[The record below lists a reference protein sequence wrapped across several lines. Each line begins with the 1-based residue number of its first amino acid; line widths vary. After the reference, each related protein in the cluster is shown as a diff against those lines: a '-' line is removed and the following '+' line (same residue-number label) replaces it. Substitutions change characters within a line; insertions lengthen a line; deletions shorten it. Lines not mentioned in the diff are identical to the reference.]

1 MQVRVCLFS
10 VFSIFAIASTI
21 PEPAAGM
28 DGTGCTIHKEWQ
40 DAFNKGD
47 ASAVAALYTSSAI
60 EVTPLGIRTG
70 PAAVKERIE
79 ESIKEGSKNL
89 EIVATECDPKSAF
102 RWSAG
107 SWNNETPR
115 GPASGFWTMIE
126 VKYGDGWKIQNL
138 TFNLTPPP
146 QK

>member
-1 MQVRVCLFS
+1 MQARTCLFS
-10 VFSIFAIASTI
+10 VLSIFAIASTI
-21 PEPAAGM
+21 SAPVAGM
-28 DGTGCTIHKEWQ
+28 DGTGCTVHKQWQ

-60 EVTPLGIRTG
+60 EVTPLGIRAG

-79 ESIKEGSKNL
+79 ENIKEGSKNL

-107 SWNNETPR
+107 SWKDETPR

-126 VKYGDGWKIQNL
+126 VKEGDGWKIQNL

>member
-28 DGTGCTIHKEWQ
+28 DGTGCTIHKDWQ

-60 EVTPLGIRTG
+60 EVTPVGIQAG

-79 ESIKEGSKNL
+79 GSIKKGSKNL
-89 EIVATECDPKSAF
+89 EFVATECDVRGAF
-102 RWSAG
+102 KWSAG
-107 SWNNETPR
+107 SWKDETPQGAAR
-115 GPASGFWTMIE
+115 GFWTIIE
-126 VKYGDGWKIQNL
+126 VKNGNDWKIQNL

-146 QK
+146 P